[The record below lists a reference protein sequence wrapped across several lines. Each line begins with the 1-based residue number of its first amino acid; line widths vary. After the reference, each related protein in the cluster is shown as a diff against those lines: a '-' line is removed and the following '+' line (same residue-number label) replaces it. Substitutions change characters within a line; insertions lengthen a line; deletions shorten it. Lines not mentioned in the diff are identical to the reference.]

1 MNKKIKIA
9 LAAFLAACSLLN
21 LTGCSEKNEQPLGT
35 PDSGV
40 NLSNAVDGDNSEA
53 DNSNKDNS
61 NSESSDTS
69 DTNKENSVTS
79 EANKKDHGSES
90 SDIGDNDKDNS
101 AANESNTSESKT
113 SDSDKSDNNT
123 SNSEKDAEVVKTQYA
138 PIKLSDNNT
147 VNSIR
152 LFDVMTEDKANAMF
166 SPISLNMALG
176 LIEAG
181 AKGETKAAL
190 DSYLQT
196 KNFPDLAEKY
206 LKFVKESRNRD
217 ERIYSE
223 YEKIPASY
231 LEIANSVWA
240 DNALPLKD
248 EYKQTTAKKFGAE
261 IGNVDFAQKE
271 NTLNKING
279 WVSDKTHKMIP
290 SVLSDYGDNTRAVL
304 VNTVYF
310 ESMWSKKWSVR
321 EDRLESFTLPDGTSK
336 QLPLMYKAGDSYFEN
351 DKATAFSSR
360 YMNGL
365 EFIGILPKETGEF
378 TLESLDIPSLLAS
391 ETRAYDVDAVMPRLN
406 FETELPLNDAL
417 IAAGLENIFD
427 ENKADFSGISDVKLW
442 VSEVLQK
449 TKLELD
455 ENGTKAAAAT
465 VIAMAG
471 NAMPM
476 PKELKTVRLD
486 RPFAFMIYDSA
497 EQQILFIGKVA
508 EP

>member
-9 LAAFLAACSLLN
+9 LAALLAACSLLN
-21 LTGCSEKNEQPLGT
+21 LTGCSESREQSSDTTG
-35 PDSGV
+35 SGV
-40 NLSNAVDGDNSEA
+40 NSSNGADGSKSETDKTNSG
-53 DNSNKDNS
+53 
-61 NSESSDTS
+61 SEGSGISDT
-69 DTNKENSVTS
+69 DKENSAAS
-79 EANKKDHGSES
+79 GSNKEDPGSGS
-90 SDIGDNDKDNS
+90 SNVSDTGKENS
-101 AANESNTSESKT
+101 SSNGSNTSGSGTGDPNT
-113 SDSDKSDNNT
+113 SENNT
-123 SNSEKDAEVVKTQYA
+123 SNSGNSAEVIKTQFT
-138 PIKLSDNNT
+138 PIKLSGNNT

-152 LFDVMTEDKANAMF
+152 LFDVMTADKANAMF
-166 SPISLNMALG
+166 SPVSLNMALG

-181 AKGETKAAL
+181 ANGETKTAL

-196 KNFPDLAEKY
+196 QNFPDLAENY
-206 LKFVKESRNRD
+206 LKFVKERRNR
-217 ERIYSE
+217 EEVVFSE

-248 EYKQTTAKKFGAE
+248 SYKQTTAKKFGAE
-261 IGNVDFAQKE
+261 IGNLDFAQKE
-271 NTLNKING
+271 STIKKING

-290 SVLSDYGDNTRAVL
+290 SVLSDYADNTMAVL

-310 ESMWSKKWSVR
+310 ESMWSDKWSVNENR
-321 EDRLESFTLPDGTSK
+321 IESFTLPDGTSK
-336 QLPLMYKAGDSYFEN
+336 QLPLMYNGGDSYFEN
-351 DKATAFSSR
+351 DKATAFSCR

-365 EFIGILPKETGEF
+365 KFIGILPKQTGEF
-378 TLESLDIPSLLAS
+378 TLESLDIPSLLTS
-391 ETRAYDVDAVMPRLN
+391 ETRAYDIDAVMPRLN

-417 IAAGLENIFD
+417 VAAGLENIFD
-427 ENKADFSGISDVKLW
+427 ENKADFSGISDVPLW
-442 VSEVLQK
+442 VSSVLQK

-465 VIAMAG
+465 VIAMDG

-486 RPFAFMIYDSA
+486 RPFAFMIYDA
-497 EQQILFIGKVA
+497 DEQQILFVGKVT